1 MKLDIKKFPNKILR
15 KKASRLEK
23 VSDSDRAM
31 LRDMAETMYLN
42 KGVGLAAVQVGIDK
56 QLAVIDVG
64 KGLVKVV
71 NPVILTKEGKVIEEE
86 GCLSVPDT
94 TVMVKRSERI
104 TVGFLNENGDV
115 SQITAEGLFA
125 RAIQHEIDHLYGRLI
140 IDYMSPVK
148 KLFFLTK
155 YR

>member
-1 MKLDIKKFPNKILR
+1 MDIKKFPNKILR

-64 KGLVKVV
+64 KGLVKLI
-71 NPVILTKEGKVIEEE
+71 NPAILTKEGNVIEEE

-94 TVMVKRSERI
+94 TVMVKRAERI
-104 TVGFLNENGDV
+104 TVGFLNEDGDV

-125 RAIQHEIDHLYGRLI
+125 RAIQHEIDHLSGRLI

-148 KLFFLTK
+148 KLLFLTK